1 MRDKS
6 SGKSR
11 GFAFVTFQ
19 EPSRDAANQLSKR
32 LLNSSQPHMIQN
44 RIIDVRESDGS
55 KPPDSFLDKQGGGGS
70 GGGSGSSGG
79 QGGRDNN
86 RNGGGNRGGSGK
98 DNRGDGG
105 RNGGGQKHGGD
116 KRDNRG
122 GNDRDNKSGKYG
134 QQSSNQSSGNFGMR
148 GMNPEDNRR

>member
-32 LLNSSQPHMIQN
+32 LLNSQQPHMIQN

-55 KPPDSFLDKQGGGGS
+55 KPPDSFLDKQGGSTG
-70 GGGSGSSGG
+70 GGGSGSGG
-79 QGGRDNN
+79 AGQSGRDNN
-86 RNGGGNRGGSGK
+86 RNGGRGAGGK
-98 DNRGDGG
+98 DSRGDGG
-105 RNGGGQKHGGD
+105 SRGGQKHGD
-116 KRDNRG
+116 NKRDNRS
-122 GNDRDNKSGKYG
+122 GNDRDNKGKYG
-134 QQSSNQSSGNFGMR
+134 QQTTNQSTGNFGMR
-148 GMNPEDNRR
+148 GMNPEDSRR